1 MCGIEH
7 EISSTCIELGN
18 CVVEKVGG
26 RGVYKVSPKC
36 GKHVPQVIGLE
47 VHPMKGDGL
56 GSNGGEVGA
65 LVNSLIMGKEKG
77 GGSRS
82 HRMDGP
88 LKHGEGLEEGWGE
101 RDVLGA
107 LDCFILEVGCLEGS
121 MVAMPI
127 LVVVHM
133 VLGAN
138 GWVPCKLRDG
148 WVWWKVSVVGHVWV
162 AHTNT
167 STHKPPTHLQFSYT
181 HPLPK
186 EVVLWMSLMAPTLIG
201 GW

>member
-7 EISSTCIELGN
+7 EISSTCIELGD
-18 CVVEKVGG
+18 CVVEEVCGW
-26 RGVYKVSPKC
+26 GVDEVSPKC

-77 GGSRS
+77 GGSRG
-82 HRMDGP
+82 HGVDGP
-88 LKHGEGLEEGWGE
+88 LKHGEGLEERWRE
-101 RDVLGA
+101 RDVLWA

-138 GWVPCKLRDG
+138 GWVPCTLRG
-148 WVWWKVSVVGHVWV
+148 GRVWGEVSVFGYVWV
-162 AHTNT
+162 GGC
-167 STHKPPTHLQFSYT
+167 TH
-181 HPLPK
+181 
-186 EVVLWMSLMAPTLIG
+186 
-201 GW
+201 